1 MRHDLILES
10 RLQWSVSYCVQLT
23 VQYRILSVL
32 HWVQVLRLLQLY
44 GSYLGSD
51 PLQFGFKKN
60 SSCSSALF
68 TFTEAIKYCNNL
80 GSKVYSAFLDASK
93 AFDKVLHNGL
103 FLKLI
108 KRNVP
113 IAFVKLLKNWYSR
126 LSCMSGGTANWVL
139 LSQFCAAF
147 VKGEYYHHF
156 CLPFMSMTWSLA
168 SDNVVTVCILVTY
181 LSAVSSMLMI

>member
-1 MRHDLILES
+1 VYSDFCVGVVVPLLKNKHGDHSNLDMYRGITVAPAISKLFES
-10 RLQWSVSYCVQLT
+10 V
-23 VQYRILSVL
+23 
-32 HWVQVLRLLQLY
+32 LLQLY
-44 GSYLGSD
+44 DSYLGSD

-113 IAFVKLLKNWYSR
+113 IGFVKLLKNW
-126 LSCMSGGTANWVL
+126 
-139 LSQFCAAF
+139 
-147 VKGEYYHHF
+147 
-156 CLPFMSMTWSLA
+156 
-168 SDNVVTVCILVTY
+168 
-181 LSAVSSMLMI
+181 